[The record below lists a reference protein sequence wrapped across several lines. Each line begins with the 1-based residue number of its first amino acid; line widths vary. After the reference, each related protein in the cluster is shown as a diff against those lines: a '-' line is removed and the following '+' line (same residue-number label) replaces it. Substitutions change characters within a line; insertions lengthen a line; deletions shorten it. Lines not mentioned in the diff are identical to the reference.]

1 MKARRM
7 ARSTTRIGAARLAL
21 CAGAFCTSG
30 SAAPQSFDWN
40 APQGGL
46 WSEAANWNPV
56 AVPALDIDT
65 ATIGGVLPL
74 TVDVFGTNASIGFFR
89 QTNANSE
96 LWVRSGRTFS
106 IGQDATLNGTLTIG
120 EEHPTDLTI
129 ARFGTLF
136 DSNVTGAGR
145 VVLRASPGDVLRTY
159 VQSPAGRVTTWGKD
173 ILIRGTG
180 GLYGVHRILG
190 TVSADVPGAALEFR
204 GVWVDGFGSGNFVA
218 DGAILRL
225 FQCQVT
231 DAKLETRNG
240 GRIELVSPVSPGA
253 THNEL
258 LKRATVRGLVRNI
271 VNTTIITDTDFEGE
285 LEILPGSQ
293 VTIGGYQ
300 QSTRMTATV
309 HAGTGTQIAGLTF
322 AQGTPPGGGEI
333 VLDADTNTG
342 QAFLYVKQAKL
353 GSDWRVSGRGS
364 VEGSF
369 TLEGTI
375 VADRPT
381 GPAMLFQEGT
391 IDGTETFDARGGTM
405 QFGTDNIMSG
415 VRLTSSA
422 GGSLVAANAKWTN
435 VLVDSA
441 LTVTGPGFTMTGSV
455 VNGRVS
461 AVSGT
466 VNLTG
471 APSTIEGEL
480 ALGDREANK
489 SGALIVA
496 AGSGLLGSG
505 EIVLYSPG
513 NPGSSSFYAPSMTL
527 PSGRSVRGCGAIAGN
542 IKFET
547 MFADDPDG
555 KLLTLGPGMFEG
567 FGTAQV
573 RTGPGVLELIGT
585 SDTPSTFSNFRIV
598 DAGDAPVQIGRY
610 SDFGSG
616 GIQLTLKSLD
626 IDVDCV
632 VSQRTVDVQNTI
644 FRRGCDLVR
653 APEFRVRA
661 GTRFEGEVGVRT
673 SPDGF
678 GSALF
683 IEDSTVVVPRCAFIN
698 RSPGEVE
705 STIHI
710 SYSGGMFSSAIRGTG
725 TISSANSLG
734 GSIAPS
740 DESTGNPVGLIYFQ
754 NTAPAFTSDFVY
766 EVDIATLQAYDRLDA
781 SKGAVANG
789 TLKISI
795 APDLYPPPTYNF
807 HVIRGST
814 TGAFEMVVA
823 PPGYRVAMMY
833 NKAGALA
840 RLEKL
845 CGADLNGDGLVD
857 DADFLVFC
865 AGYDLMV
872 CSDPAMPENCPADL
886 DRDRVVD
893 DVDFRAFVL
902 PYAELLC
909 PTE

>member
-1 MKARRM
+1 MRARRIE
-7 ARSTTRIGAARLAL
+7 RNTAALLVL
-21 CAGAFCTSG
+21 CAGALCTSAL
-30 SAAPQSFDWN
+30 AAPQSFDWN
-40 APQGGL
+40 SPIGGL
-46 WSEAANWNPV
+46 WSDAANWNPV
-56 AVPALDIDT
+56 AVPTLDIDT
-65 ATIGGVLPL
+65 ATIGGALPL
-74 TVDVFGTNASIGFFR
+74 TVDVFGANASIGFFR

-96 LWVRSGRTFS
+96 LRVRSGRTFS
-106 IGQDATLNGTLTIG
+106 IGQDATLNGTMTIG

-136 DSNVTGAGR
+136 NSNVTGTGR

-159 VQSPAGRVTTWGKD
+159 VQSPAGRVITWGKD

-204 GVWVDGFGSGNFVA
+204 GVSVDGFGSGNFIA

-240 GRIELVSPVSPGA
+240 GRIELVSPASPGA
-253 THNEL
+253 TSNEL
-258 LKRATVRGLVRNI
+258 LKRATVRGLVRNT
-271 VNTTIITDTDFEGE
+271 VNTTIITDTDFDGE

-300 QSTRMTATV
+300 KPTRMTATV
-309 HAGTGTQIAGLTF
+309 HAGTGTQIAGLKF

-333 VLDADTNTG
+333 VLDADTNTD
-342 QAFLYVKQAKL
+342 QAFLYVHQAKL

-364 VEGSF
+364 VDGSF

-381 GPAMLFQEGT
+381 GPAMLFQQGT
-391 IDGTETFDARGGTM
+391 IDGTGTFDARGGTM
-405 QFGTDNIMSG
+405 QFGIGNIMKD

-422 GGSLVAANAKWTN
+422 GGSLVAANAQWTN

-441 LTVTGPGFTMTGSV
+441 LTVSGPSFTMTGSV

-480 ALGDREANK
+480 ALGDRASNK
-489 SGALIVA
+489 SGALNIA
-496 AGSGLLGSG
+496 SGSGLLGSG

-513 NPGSSSFYAPSMTL
+513 NPGSSSLYAPSLTL
-527 PSGRSVRGCGAIAGN
+527 PLGRPVRGCGAIAGG

-555 KLLTLGPGMFEG
+555 KFLTLGLGTFEG
-567 FGTAQV
+567 FGVAEV
-573 RTGPGVLELIGT
+573 RTGPGALELIGT
-585 SDTPSTFSNFRIV
+585 RSNPSTFSNFRIV
-598 DAGDAPVQIGRY
+598 AAGDTPVQIGRN
-610 SDFGSG
+610 SDPGSG

-626 IDVDCV
+626 IDAECV
-632 VSQRTVDVQNTI
+632 VSQLGVDVQNTI

-653 APEFRVRA
+653 APGFRVRA
-661 GTRFEGEVGVRT
+661 GTRFEGEVLVRT
-673 SPDGF
+673 PPDGF
-678 GSALF
+678 ASQLS
-683 IEDSTVVVPRCAFIN
+683 IEDSTVTVPKCVLIN
-698 RSPGEVE
+698 RAPGDVQSEVYVG
-705 STIHI
+705 
-710 SYSGGMFSSAIRGTG
+710 YSGGTLSSAIRGTG
-725 TISSANSLG
+725 TISSVAMLG

-740 DESTGNPVGLIYFQ
+740 DESTGNPVGLIYFK
-754 NTAPAFTSDFVY
+754 NTAPTFASDFVY

-814 TGAFEMVVA
+814 TGAFTNVIA
-823 PPGYRVAMMY
+823 PSGYRVSMAY
-833 NKAGALA
+833 NTAGALA

-845 CGADLNGDGLVD
+845 CGSDLNGDGLVD
-857 DADFLVFC
+857 DADFALFC
-865 AGYDLMV
+865 LGYDVLQ
-872 CSDPAMPENCPADL
+872 CADPAMALNCPADL

-893 DVDFRAFVL
+893 DADFRMFVRA
-902 PYAELLC
+902 YSEMTC